1 MKEKITTGYSELQI
15 LLKELGVKFTDC
27 GPAEKNLGR
36 RVHIIIGI
44 EAFSGVMGATLFFDI
59 DAEGNETYVGQE

>member
-27 GPAEKNLGR
+27 GPAENNLGKQ
-36 RVHIIIGI
+36 VSI
-44 EAFSGVMGATLFFDI
+44 DI
-59 DAEGNETYVGQE
+59 MDEQGFKPAISLYFNINNEGEETFVCQE